1 MKQRLKPIPRP
12 LLKWAGGKAFSAG
25 EIIAQMPKKFGCYYE
40 PFFGGGAL
48 FFELSRRGLIKD
60 GAVLSD
66 SNREVIDLLAA
77 VRDTPTALV
86 VAIEAL
92 DPDHVDADRYVEIRD
107 SSPTTIVD
115 RAARTLFVNKTCF
128 NGLYRVN
135 KSGIFNVGW
144 NKKASWRPDT
154 LNLYACSEA
163 LQKAAIKCVDY
174 RSAVDDAERG
184 DLVYLDPTYF
194 PVSKT
199 ANFTAY
205 TRRGFTH
212 ADQLKLAGTFTELAS
227 RRVTVLASNADVPAA
242 REIYGSIPGATI
254 HRLECPR
261 RVNSDGAK
269 RGMVSELLI
278 VANGNKTRAAQAAE

>member
-1 MKQRLKPIPRP
+1 
-12 LLKWAGGKAFSAG
+12 LLKWAGGKAFSED
-25 EIIAQMPKKFGCYYE
+25 EIVSFVTPKFNTYYE

-48 FFELSRRGLIKD
+48 FFKLSRMGLIKK
-60 GAVLSD
+60 AVISD
-66 SNREVIDLLAA
+66 TNREVTDLLTA
-77 VRDTPTALV
+77 VRAEPTALV

-107 SSPTTIVD
+107 SSPTTLIE

-135 KSGIFNVGW
+135 KSGVFNVGW
-144 NKKASWRPDT
+144 NKKASWKLDRA
-154 LNLYACSEA
+154 NLFACSEA

-174 RSAVDDAERG
+174 RSAIDDAERG
-184 DLVYLDPTYF
+184 DLVYFDPTYF
-194 PVSKT
+194 PASKT

-205 TRRGFTH
+205 TRRGFSH
-212 ADQLKLAGTFTELAS
+212 ADQLKLAGTFAELAS

-261 RVNSDGAK
+261 RVNSDGSK
-269 RGMVSELLI
+269 RGMVGELLI
-278 VANGNKTRAAQAAE
+278 VAHGNKKAAQAAE